1 MRNAGLSLC
10 DEDVSPQ
17 WQWWN
22 ADKHKFGRQSSACS
36 PKFNY
41 FHFFL
46 NKLDQQKEGQ
56 QRSPGI
62 DIWPAVDL
70 DSNLIRI

>member
-1 MRNAGLSLC
+1 MRMFLLSGSGGMQTSTNL
-10 DEDVSPQ
+10 DSKAQ
-17 WQWWN
+17 RAAQN
-22 ADKHKFGRQSSACS
+22 LTISI
-36 PKFNY
+36 
-41 FHFFL
+41 FFL